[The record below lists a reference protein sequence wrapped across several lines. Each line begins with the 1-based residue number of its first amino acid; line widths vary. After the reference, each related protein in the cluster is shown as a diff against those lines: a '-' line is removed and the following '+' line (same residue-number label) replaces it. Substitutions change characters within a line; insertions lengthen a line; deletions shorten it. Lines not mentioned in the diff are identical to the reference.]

1 MAEKPRNLQ
10 IHYFLGEFR
19 LKSLLSQA
27 SIPEWVAVTNLFT
40 ALEDLSD
47 TETIRQ
53 INARWWGLVSPY
65 REEYEAIGKAN
76 KSDISF
82 FDRFSGWGRGLQFY
96 PTLVESLMAGRT
108 DTLGVVSIYDA
119 TKTGTIN
126 AAYDFQ
132 GNRCNNTFQAPYNVD
147 VT

>member
-1 MAEKPRNLQ
+1 MNSDLNL
-10 IHYFLGEFR
+10 
-19 LKSLLSQA
+19 LLSQA

-76 KSDISF
+76 KSDISAF
-82 FDRFSGWGRGLQFY
+82 FDRFSGFER
-96 PTLVESLMAGRT
+96 
-108 DTLGVVSIYDA
+108 I
-119 TKTGTIN
+119 TILSN
-126 AAYDFQ
+126 
-132 GNRCNNTFQAPYNVD
+132 P
-147 VT
+147 